1 MPFQVFCNI
10 QPPEAYLAMA
20 GDQIELSVWRGD
32 ETDPALLQ
40 AAEGLWLMGHPL
52 IDGAVMD
59 TMPNLRVISNTGVGV
74 DHIIIAD
81 AAARGIAVGNTPGFV
96 DGATADLTFAI
107 LMAVARNV
115 VTGDH
120 LARSPEF
127 TVYDPL
133 MLNGFEVHGSTL
145 GIVGMGAIGKQV
157 AKRARG
163 FDMPVLYHNRKRDL
177 QGEEES
183 GAVYATLPELL
194 AQSDFV
200 TLNVPMTNETANMI
214 GRDELRQMKETAFLI
229 NMARGGVV
237 DHEALVEALQAGWI
251 AGAALDVTEPEP
263 LPRDHPLLTMDNVVI
278 TPHLGSATHRTRN
291 GMVQRG
297 ADNLLAGLKGE
308 PLLSPVEEKQ

>member
-1 MPFQVFCNI
+1 MVSTCPCSI
-10 QPPEAYLAMA
+10 T
-20 GDQIELSVWRGD
+20 IE
-32 ETDPALLQ
+32 
-40 AAEGLWLMGHPL
+40 
-52 IDGAVMD
+52 
-59 TMPNLRVISNTGVGV
+59 N
-74 DHIIIAD
+74 
-81 AAARGIAVGNTPGFV
+81 
-96 DGATADLTFAI
+96 AI
-107 LMAVARNV
+107 CKGR
-115 VTGDH
+115 
-120 LARSPEF
+120 RS
-127 TVYDPL
+127 L
-133 MLNGFEVHGSTL
+133 
-145 GIVGMGAIGKQV
+145 
-157 AKRARG
+157 
-163 FDMPVLYHNRKRDL
+163 
-177 QGEEES
+177 

-200 TLNVPMTNETANMI
+200 TLNVPMTDETANMI